1 MLGAPQGSGI
11 STDHVTT
18 YSPILIHFTVDGGW
32 SDWKDWERTSKCTVL
47 CGGGKM
53 NQARDR
59 RCTNP
64 VPQYGGADCT
74 GESRQK
80 QIIDCNVKDC
90 GGKWPVDY
98 TTEFSVIRERE
109 SHTLTL

>member
-1 MLGAPQGSGI
+1 
-11 STDHVTT
+11 
-18 YSPILIHFTVDGGW
+18 
-32 SDWKDWERTSKCTVL
+32 
-47 CGGGKM
+47 M